1 MQGID
6 DASFSII
13 KSTLEEVIANAT
25 NSSTSSV
32 EAAFIGVLSS
42 SKKRDLS
49 MYDLLTNL
57 YTRSNDDIAI
67 IKVYFSHINID
78 EEIGLLGK
86 VNDTD
91 TFVSEIN
98 GELQEIDEF
107 PKNKSVLSISEM
119 ERIIGIFLCLIL
131 SELVLYITSQYIIL
145 HYMEYITFLYIAQF

>member
-25 NSSTSSV
+25 NSSSSSV

-49 MYDLLTNL
+49 MYDVLTNI
-57 YTRSNDDIAI
+57 YTRSNDDIGI

-78 EEIGLLGK
+78 KEIDLIGKINNTDIFVLNINEELH
-86 VNDTD
+86 
-91 TFVSEIN
+91 
-98 GELQEIDEF
+98 EIDEF
-107 PKNKSVLSISEM
+107 PKNGSVLSISEI
-119 ERIIGIFLCLIL
+119 ERIIGIFWYLKLSKLVYNIGSIL
-131 SELVLYITSQYIIL
+131 LYYIVYII
-145 HYMEYITFLYIAQF
+145 FLYIAQF

>member
-1 MQGID
+1 MYFNLTMQGID
-6 DASFSII
+6 GASFSII

-49 MYDLLTNL
+49 MYDVLTNL
-57 YTRSNDDIAI
+57 YTRSNDDIAV

-78 EEIGLLGK
+78 KEVGLIGK

-91 TFVSEIN
+91 IFVLKIN
-98 GELQEIDEF
+98 GELHEIDGF
-107 PKNKSVLSISEM
+107 PKNGSVLSISEM
-119 ERIIGIFLCLIL
+119 ERIIGIF
-131 SELVLYITSQYIIL
+131 
-145 HYMEYITFLYIAQF
+145 

>member
-32 EAAFIGVLSS
+32 QAAFIGVLSS
-42 SKKRDLS
+42 SSKKRDLF
-49 MYDLLTNL
+49 MYDVLTNI
-57 YTRSNDDIAI
+57 YTRSNDDIAV

-78 EEIGLLGK
+78 KEIGLIGK

-91 TFVSEIN
+91 TFVLKIN
-98 GELQEIDEF
+98 GELHDIDEF
-107 PKNKSVLSISEM
+107 PKNGSVLSISEI
-119 ERIIGIFLCLIL
+119 ERIIGIF
-131 SELVLYITSQYIIL
+131 
-145 HYMEYITFLYIAQF
+145 